1 MKRPAWLFFSM
12 LALIIILILPAVSP
26 DAAHAQAVEPV
37 ISGISPDTAS
47 GGTDSE
53 ITITGTGFGGAPG
66 AVQFLYLNTSPP
78 EFSPGQIISWSD
90 TSIRLVVPP
99 VLEGNE
105 AYTDWPSSGPVK
117 VVTSEGIESEGY
129 PFQITFVYA
138 GRKWAGNSP
147 VVNLYINPNT
157 ADC

>member
-53 ITITGTGFGGAPG
+53 ITITGTGFGGAP
-66 AVQFLYLNTSPP
+66 AQSNFYISTQSRRVFSRVKLY
-78 EFSPGQIISWSD
+78 PGPTHPYGWSYRLSWRAM
-90 TSIRLVVPP
+90 RLIPMAEQRP
-99 VLEGNE
+99 GEG
-105 AYTDWPSSGPVK
+105 GH
-117 VVTSEGIESEGY
+117 
-129 PFQITFVYA
+129 F
-138 GRKWAGNSP
+138 
-147 VVNLYINPNT
+147 
-157 ADC
+157 